1 VTGERGAQPCLNRR
15 AFCEKG
21 EVAKPCGW
29 PVYPHR
35 SVGLEVSIPSAGGRA
50 PPSACN
56 SSGAA
61 PDTSAKPANSRSCAP
76 IGIVPPVECSPRPS
90 RSILATDPRSG
101 GTRLAREARSRS
113 RRSGVSAMCVALP
126 TRSP

>member
-1 VTGERGAQPCLNRR
+1 MTGERGAQPCLNRR

-35 SVGLEVSIPSAGGRA
+35 SVGLEVSIPR
-50 PPSACN
+50 PSPAVEPHRPRVIG
-56 SSGAA
+56 SGAA
-61 PDTSAKPANSRSCAP
+61 PETSAKPASCAP
-76 IGIVPPVECSPRPS
+76 IGIGPPTECSPRPS